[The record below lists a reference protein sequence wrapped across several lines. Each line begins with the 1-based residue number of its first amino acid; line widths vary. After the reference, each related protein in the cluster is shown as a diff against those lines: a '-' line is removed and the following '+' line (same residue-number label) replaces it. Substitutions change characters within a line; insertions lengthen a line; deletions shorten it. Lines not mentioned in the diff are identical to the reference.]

1 MDPLALK
8 VPDEWVA
15 MWAAVW
21 VEAWAAVWAVEWGK
35 EWVELSAGALA
46 KLWRA
51 V

>member
-46 KLWRA
+46 ELWRA

>member
-1 MDPLALK
+1 MGPLALK

-15 MWAAVW
+15 MCVAVW
-21 VEAWAAVWAVEWGK
+21 VEAWAAAWAVEWGK

-46 KLWRA
+46 ELWQA